1 MAIKV
6 SSSPL
11 QLKQIIFS
19 KVEVEALADNDSEFE
34 ADFDFDGVLINTEVM
49 TAIREGEEA
58 DPRNFMIALKYEIP
72 NNEEQE
78 KKAPYKIALEAQGW
92 FELAPVYD
100 IEKRKD
106 IVTVNGASMIVGA
119 MREMVSQITGRSI
132 NGPMTLPSLR
142 FVPSDDES
150 A

>member
-19 KVEVEALADNDSEFE
+19 KIEVEAVVDNDHEFE

-58 DPRNFMIALKYEIP
+58 DPQNFMVALKYEIP
-72 NNEEQE
+72 NEEGQE
-78 KKAPYKIALEAQGW
+78 KKAPYNIVLEAQGW
-92 FELAPVYD
+92 FELAPIYD

-106 IVTVNGASMIVGA
+106 MVTINGASMIVGA

-142 FVPSDDES
+142 FTPTDNES

>member
-6 SSSPL
+6 SASPL

-19 KVEVEALADNDSEFE
+19 KVEVEALADNDNEFD

-49 TAIREGEEA
+49 TAIKEGEEA
-58 DPRNFMIALKYEIP
+58 DPQNFMVALKYEIP
-72 NNEEQE
+72 NEENQE
-78 KKAPYKIALEAQGW
+78 KTAPYTIAIEAQGW
-92 FELAPVYD
+92 FELAPIYD

-106 IVTVNGASMIVGA
+106 MVTVNGASMIVGA

-142 FVPSDDES
+142 FVPFDDES

>member
-19 KVEVEALADNDSEFE
+19 KVEVEAVDNDSAFD
-34 ADFDFDGVLINTEVM
+34 ADFDFNGVVINTEIM
-49 TAIREGEEA
+49 TAIKEGEEA
-58 DPRNFMIALKYEIP
+58 DPQNFIVALKYEIP
-72 NNEEQE
+72 NEEGQE
-78 KKAPYKIALEAQGW
+78 KIAPYTIALEAQGW
-92 FELAPVYD
+92 FELAPIYD
-100 IEKRKD
+100 VEKRKD
-106 IVTVNGASMIVGA
+106 MVTINGASMIVGA

-132 NGPMTLPSLR
+132 NGPLTLPSLR
-142 FVPSDDES
+142 FTPSDDES